1 MFVLRAIGRFFAKI
15 GRWIRDTAW
24 VQPLLIVG
32 GIFAIIFSIPKI
44 VEMVDK
50 MNEESNAAQTFFE
63 KEMISGQGENGKLS
77 EDSALDKYLS
87 VLENKDNKY
96 KDANAAYADVKD
108 VLKLNGEKRFF
119 VLFVDQTATCDSLY
133 TGLNYLKNNWNNNR
147 EFAALKEKGDFAYR
161 TIYVDAI
168 DKYDGSTNLFNDAY
182 DRHNFETLATD
193 LYSTQFAENKKY
205 DLDASDHYD
214 SLATSASGFSAGT
227 ILFFDYE
234 TPAYNNVRTYG
245 LRSCFTSSDVAGST
259 DYERA
264 QNLAKAWNESQY
276 SVFGQ
281 DYSTSGN

>member
-63 KEMISGQGENGKLS
+63 NKMISSQGESGRVS
-77 EDSALDKYLS
+77 EGSSLDKYLS
-87 VLENKDNKY
+87 ILENKDNTY
-96 KDANAAYADVKD
+96 KSADAAYAEVKD

-119 VLFVDQTATCDSLY
+119 VLFVDKTASCDSLY
-133 TGLNYLKNNWNNNR
+133 TGLNYLKNNWDNK
-147 EFAALKEKGDFAYR
+147 EFQDLKAKGDFAYR
-161 TIYVDAI
+161 TIYIDAV
-168 DKYDGSTNLFNDAY
+168 DKYDSTKNLFTDAY
-182 DRHNFETLATD
+182 DRHNFETFATD
-193 LYSTQFAENKKY
+193 LYSTKFAENKKY
-205 DLDASDHYD
+205 DLENGDHYD
-214 SLATSASGFSAGT
+214 TLATSASGFSAGT

-234 TPAYNNVRTYG
+234 SPAYNNVKTYG

-259 DYERA
+259 EYERA
-264 QNLAKAWNESQY
+264 QNLAKAWNESEY
-276 SVFGQ
+276 SVFG
-281 DYSTSGN
+281 DNYEA

>member
-63 KEMISGQGENGKLS
+63 KKMISGQGENGKLS

-87 VLENKDNKY
+87 VLENRDNKY
-96 KDANAAYADVKD
+96 SDANAAYAEVKN
-108 VLKLNGEKRFF
+108 VLNLNGEKRFF
-119 VLFVDQTATCDSLY
+119 VLFVDKTASCDSLY
-133 TGLNYLKNNWNNNR
+133 TGLNYLEKNWGNR
-147 EFAALKEKGDFAYR
+147 EFADLKAKGDFTYR
-161 TIYVDAI
+161 TIYIDAV
-168 DKYDGSTNLFNDAY
+168 DKYDSSTNLFSDAY

-245 LRSCFTSSDVAGST
+245 LRSCFTTSDVAGST

-276 SVFGQ
+276 SVFGL
-281 DYSTSGN
+281 DYSASEN